1 MITNE
6 YLLDVDIKRTT
17 AAVQTPIFR
26 RGDTAVL
33 KFRIHDNNINNPV
46 KKFDKAEIT
55 IVMPS
60 GINLRETCQKE
71 NINGVDIARFQFQKI
86 HSIEV
91 GIYQIYLTVFTGV
104 DRISIPPVPIELTD
118 NSSDADYEFE
128 EIILDMQKEL
138 DVLKTQINAG
148 ISLDSINKP
157 NGVAGLDNQRKIPLN
172 LLPEYFTNHIN
183 TSMFKD
189 GAHGF
194 MFDENGNPK
203 VLINGN
209 WEDAFFSEFPMGG
222 GGVHKPPA
230 IEINNGNVTVTF
242 PTEITVLLKKWDKGI
257 RDITWFK
264 TNGIVF
270 TGSSFAVTELGNY
283 TLYYQLADGK
293 EYVVVFQVR
302 AEDLVPDPK
311 IPVKNIPNG
320 SIVYFGGTEW
330 IILDNQKGMMITKGF
345 VIDKS
350 FDESGTGAYD
360 IQSQGNVGYW
370 LNNDF
375 IQRFN
380 VGERSSILEKSWD
393 IGNEMNETSFTIN
406 AQVGLLTFTDANRYQ
421 NILQKHPLFILPT
434 LSTQNFLTLTEDSSD
449 DSKIWSINDTMSPMS
464 TESVAKNT
472 IAKVRPVIY
481 IDGNTR
487 LTIVTED
494 EVIPFEQFKNGDI
507 IKFSNMKWKII
518 DKSKRLIMYHDDS
531 IRREFK
537 SIRKWLGSAFFYSLT
552 SQAQSFIQNTEY
564 NMQVNNADN
573 TIGERKEFSFITLPS
588 LEMWN
593 NYKTTTMSHIE
604 DTRLFFSSLYVSGI
618 SGEWC
623 IIINPLLNSGFG
635 DYFRSSIDATHEMV
649 LPIITLKEN
658 ATVGSYE
665 IKNINIESCKTGDQI
680 AFGGYT
686 WRYAG
691 NNNLILESRFK
702 YDQYNHIDTYTN
714 YIEDQG
720 FIVNSTKPNNIG
732 YRANIRFLVNQIYNK
747 NVNSLQQTTLNTGFV
762 NNEQSV
768 SSSFKIGLI
777 SNKDW
782 INNFSLE
789 LFQFLGIEEDFWLLN
804 WKNATTAQYVQATTG
819 KILDANPTVVKKLF
833 KPIIKLQNGTKVDV
847 YEKSIS
853 KYAYIPDPVVRGQLN
868 LNLGKG
874 TSDNPDFSQITVK
887 EMQSITFF
895 DSLNLIEAS
904 DLTGLELLT
913 NCTSIRIGH
922 NTSLPFNITDF
933 SPLIQLGKSKTLIRL
948 DVYGVPENNA
958 SLGVYNQLKSQ
969 FPHLNEGGVYTNSHE
984 KVLIS
989 LAELKGLVDGVYIK
1003 PDDESFPFRQNS
1015 EGQHTGY
1022 SYVSTF
1028 YAWGKSPI
1036 THVKGFADSNYV
1048 ALDTPVWEYATF
1060 TRRQFE
1066 LPSLQTGTD
1075 TTLYQAWIKDG
1086 DGNELK
1092 IFMQFTDS
1100 WGIYWND
1107 RDMKPHIVITRQKAT
1122 QTENLVLPNVIN
1134 GIPMYSFGHMRAG
1147 ILNSQKAIRN
1157 LTIPSNYEEIWDVF
1171 SYCYGLNNVYI
1182 TNQQIKFNDKNRAFS
1197 KPSYSFG
1204 ETKYDLIFHASQ
1216 NSTIFDFYQY
1226 KISEENPQASD
1237 IKKYYKFNLI

>member
-17 AAVQTPIFR
+17 AVQTPIFR

-60 GINLRETCQKE
+60 GITLRETCQKE
-71 NINGVDIARFQFQKI
+71 NISGVDIARFQFQKI

-91 GIYQIYLTVFTGV
+91 GIYQIYLTIFTGA
-104 DRISIPPVPIELTD
+104 DRISVPSIPIELTD

-138 DVLKTQINAG
+138 DTLKAQINAG
-148 ISLDSINKP
+148 IPLDSINKP
-157 NGVAGLDNQRKIPLN
+157 NGIAGLDGQRKIPQDLF
-172 LLPEYFTNHIN
+172 PDFFTNHIN

-209 WEDAFFSEFPMGG
+209 WEDAFFSEYPIGG
-222 GGVHKPPA
+222 GSIHNPPE
-230 IEINNGNVTVTF
+230 IEIDNGNITITF
-242 PTEITVLLKKWDKGI
+242 PVEITVLLKKWDKGI
-257 RDITWFK
+257 RDVAWFK
-264 TNGIVF
+264 TNGTVF
-270 TGSSFAVTELGNY
+270 TGNGFTVTETGNY
-283 TLYYQLADGK
+283 TLYYQLSDGK
-293 EYVVVFQVR
+293 EYIVTFQVR

-311 IPVKNIPNG
+311 VPVKTIPNG
-320 SIVYFGGTEW
+320 SVVYFGGTEW
-330 IILDNQKGMMITKGF
+330 IVLDSQKGMMVTKGF
-345 VIDKS
+345 VIDKP
-350 FDESGTGAYD
+350 FDESGTGSYNPQNQEN
-360 IQSQGNVGYW
+360 IGYW

-375 IQRFN
+375 MQRFN
-380 VGERSSILEKSWD
+380 ISERSSILEKSWN
-393 IGNEMNETSFTIN
+393 IGNEMNESASVIN

-434 LSTQNFLTLTEDSSD
+434 LSTQNFLILTEDSSD
-449 DSKIWSINDTMSPMS
+449 NSKTWSVNDTVNPMS
-464 TESVAKNT
+464 AESISKNT

-481 IDGNTR
+481 VDGNTR
-487 LTIVTED
+487 LTVVTED
-494 EVIPFEQFKNGDI
+494 EVIPFEQFKDGDI
-507 IKFSNMKWKII
+507 VKFSNMKWKII
-518 DKSKRLIMYHDDS
+518 DKSKRLIMYHDDN

-537 SIRKWLGSAFFYSLT
+537 NIRKWLGSNFFYSLT

-564 NMQVNNADN
+564 NMQEMISSEEIIDK
-573 TIGERKEFSFITLPS
+573 KEFSFITLPS
-588 LEMWN
+588 LKTWID
-593 NYKTTTMSHIE
+593 YKETSMSHLK
-604 DTRLFFSSLYVSGI
+604 DTKFLLSSLYVSGFT
-618 SGEWC
+618 GDWC
-623 IIINPLLNSGFG
+623 VVINPDINSGFG
-635 DYFRSSIDATHEMV
+635 EYWRSSIDRTSEMV
-649 LPIITLKEN
+649 LPMLTLKEN
-658 ATVGSYE
+658 ATVGSYN
-665 IKNINIESCKTGDQI
+665 IKTSNIEQCKFGEQI
-680 AFGGYT
+680 VFSGYT
-686 WRYAG
+686 WRYVG

-732 YRANIRFLVNQIYNK
+732 YRANVGFLINQIYNK
-747 NVNSLQQTTLNTGFV
+747 NIDSLQQTTLNTGFI

-768 SSSFKIGLI
+768 SSSFKVGLV

-804 WKNATTAQYVQATTG
+804 WKNATTAQYVQAATG
-819 KILDANPTVVKKLF
+819 KILDADPTVSKKLF
-833 KPIIKLQNGTKVDV
+833 KPIVKLTNGTKVDL
-847 YEKSIS
+847 YEKNIS

-868 LNLGKG
+868 LNLKKG
-874 TSDNPDFSQITVK
+874 TINNPDFSQITIE

-913 NCTSIRIGH
+913 NCTFIRMGH
-922 NTSLPFNITDF
+922 NSSLPFNIVDF
-933 SPLIQLGKSKTLIRL
+933 SPLIQLGKSKTLTRL
-948 DVYGVPENNA
+948 DIYGVPENNA
-958 SLGVYNQLKSQ
+958 SLVVYNQLKSK
-969 FPHLNEGGVYTNSHE
+969 FPQLNEGGVYTNAHE

-1003 PDDESFPFRQNS
+1003 SEDEAFPYRQNS
-1015 EGQHTGY
+1015 EGLHTGY

-1036 THVKGFADSNYV
+1036 THIKGFTESDYV
-1048 ALDTPVWEYATF
+1048 ALNTPVWEYATF
-1060 TRRQFE
+1060 TRSQFQ
-1066 LPSLQTGTD
+1066 LPSLQTDTD
-1075 TTLYQAWIKDG
+1075 TVLYQAWVKDG

-1092 IFMQFTDS
+1092 IFMQFTDN

-1107 RDMKPHIVITRQKAT
+1107 RDMKPHIVITRKKAT
-1122 QTENLVLPNVIN
+1122 ETENLVLPNVIN
-1134 GIPMYSFGHMRAG
+1134 SIPMYSFGHMGGG
-1147 ILNSQKAIRN
+1147 ILNSQKTIRN
-1157 LTIPSNYEEIWDVF
+1157 LTIPSNYKEIWDVF

-1182 TNQQIKFNDKNRAFS
+1182 ANQQIKFNDKNRAFM

-1204 ETKYDLIFHASQ
+1204 ETRYDLIFHAAQ

-1226 KISEENPQASD
+1226 KINTDNPQ
-1237 IKKYYKFNLI
+1237 YYKFNLI